1 MIDALGSVGV
11 RGVDMPFTPMKVWDA
26 LRPSLCPH
34 RKSMHEHPF

>member
-26 LRPSLCPH
+26 LRAAPKPLPTEKASA
-34 RKSMHEHPF
+34 